1 MSSIVTVFPTRV
13 YKFEPTFITDLLD
26 VLCSRLVKSKLSTIT
41 PLFHPDGSGQFASS
55 SNKIP

>member
-13 YKFEPTFITDLLD
+13 YKLEPTLITDLLD
-26 VLCSRLVKSKLSTIT
+26 VLCSRLVKSKLSTTI
-41 PLFHPDGSGQFASS
+41 PLFHPDGSGQFASN

>member
-1 MSSIVTVFPTRV
+1 MVTAFPVRV
-13 YKFEPTFITDLLD
+13 YKFEPTLITDLLD
-26 VLCSRLVKSKLSTIT
+26 VLCSGLVKSKLSTTI